1 MRKHDSASF
10 IGGRIKEIR
19 IKLNIQQKEMAE
31 TLQIAAS
38 YLSGIEKGNA
48 NPGPELFVRLAS
60 EYHVNMNYLFTGKG
74 DMFGDAPLKIKKEEF
89 DIEGEMNT
97 IEQLYWLLN
106 NSSYYRSL
114 LLANA
119 NKLLFQEKDVIKH
132 SLSLHK

>member
-1 MRKHDSASF
+1 MRKHDSASE
-10 IGGRIKEIR
+10 IGERIKGIR

-74 DMFGDAPLKIKKEEF
+74 DMFGDAPLKIKKEAF

-97 IEQLYWLLN
+97 IEQLYWLLD
-106 NSSYYRSL
+106 NSAYYRSL

-119 NKLLFQEKDVIKH
+119 NKLLFQEKNVIKH

>member
-1 MRKHDSASF
+1 MRKHDSASE
-10 IGGRIKEIR
+10 IGVRIKEIR
-19 IKLNIQQKEMAE
+19 IKLDIQQKEMAE

-97 IEQLYWLLN
+97 LEQLYWLLD
-106 NSSYYRSL
+106 NSAYYRSL

-132 SLSLHK
+132 SLSLQK